1 MNGSYHEQQIA
12 VKKKK
17 KNLGCRASKTRHRRD
32 EKCLLFCTA
41 SSNDAVKLSSQN
53 VWAAAAAAAV
63 AAAAAGRARIYMHGL
78 PRPAL
83 ASRLTLS
90 DLLTPPDI
98 FPPFLTG
105 FLSRVCLEQLII
117 SVSIVSLTTDCVMLI
132 QK

>member
-12 VKKKK
+12 VNKKKK
-17 KNLGCRASKTRHRRD
+17 HLGCRASKTRHRRD

-53 VWAAAAAAAV
+53 VWAAAA
-63 AAAAAGRARIYMHGL
+63 GRARIYMHGL

-90 DLLTPPDI
+90 DLLTPADI
-98 FPPFLTG
+98 FPPFLTV
-105 FLSRVCLEQLII
+105 FSSRVCLEQLIV